1 VIGIHVYPS
10 GLDIKTAYRCLAGL
24 PRNGYWEDYFQND
37 SILEGL
43 HNTGYRGCITESR
56 YFLNIQTPSNIDI
69 QTIRPEKTMVKA
81 RIHETHPIFCF

>member
-1 VIGIHVYPS
+1 MISIHVVYPS

-56 YFLNIQTPSNIDI
+56 YFLTIQTPLSYRYSDY
-69 QTIRPEKTMVKA
+69 TPCKTNGQG
-81 RIHETHPIFCF
+81 ENP